1 MSETVIEKTL
11 DLEKL
16 DLNLYRSKTLFK
28 PIGARG
34 VFGGQTIALA
44 LNAATKTIDPKF
56 HVHSLHCYFILA
68 GDNAIP
74 IVFRVYNERTG
85 KSYAIRTVTATQN
98 GKRIFSMMVS
108 FTVPEESQLNFQV
121 PMPKVPPPDSFKSTE
136 EIMRGLL
143 EDPRQ
148 QKYHETIRLRLQQP
162 IAMEIK
168 ILPAKYS
175 TPTDGS
181 VRNKQLIWMRVK
193 GQLPENLF
201 LHQCCAAFLS
211 DYELLNAALV
221 PFGLD
226 KPTEQRKMTIT
237 MMASLDHAIWF
248 HKPFKADEWLLFEL
262 ESTRSNSGRGFTN
275 GRIFDIDGNLVFST
289 AQEGVIRAKLTDE
302 QVKLLPFKP
311 RL

>member
-1 MSETVIEKTL
+1 MSGTVIEKTL

-28 PIGARG
+28 PVGARG

-121 PMPKVPPPDSFKSTE
+121 PMPNVPPPDSFKSTE

-143 EDPRQ
+143 EDPKK
-148 QKYHETIRLRLQQP
+148 QKYHETIRLRLQQ
-162 IAMEIK
+162 
-168 ILPAKYS
+168 
-175 TPTDGS
+175 
-181 VRNKQLIWMRVK
+181 
-193 GQLPENLF
+193 
-201 LHQCCAAFLS
+201 
-211 DYELLNAALV
+211 YELLNAALV

-248 HKPFKADEWLLFEL
+248 HRPFKADEWLLFEL

-275 GRIFDIDGNLVFST
+275 GRIYDTSGNLVFST

-302 QVKLLPFKP
+302 QVKLLPFKTK
-311 RL
+311 L